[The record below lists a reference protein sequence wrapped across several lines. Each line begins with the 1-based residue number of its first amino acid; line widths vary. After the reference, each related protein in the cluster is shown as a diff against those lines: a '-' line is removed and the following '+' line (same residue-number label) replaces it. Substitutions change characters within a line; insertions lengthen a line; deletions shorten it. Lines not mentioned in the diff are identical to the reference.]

1 METEKPL
8 AAQRAKAMK
17 KIRQKGKKLAQEQR
31 RTITVSEAGRLLGVS
46 RNSAYAYAEAG
57 LLPTLRLGN
66 RLFVLKA
73 PFERMLEGDA

>member
-1 METEKPL
+1 MEIEKGLP
-8 AAQRAKAMK
+8 AQRAKVMK

-31 RTITVSEAGRLLGVS
+31 RTITVAEAGRLLGVS
-46 RNSAYAYAEAG
+46 RNSAYHYAEAG

-73 PFERMLEGDA
+73 PFEKMLEGA